1 MFFSFRVIK
10 RLSRHVSFASLSL
23 QSQLHFTMCRRQRV
37 RDTERQL
44 ASLQTALAEQHKQ
57 HERQSAQLSNEAD
70 AKVQL
75 VKVLQ
80 EQAFELQRRLTA
92 QRCKFEA
99 TLLHSPSRTL

>member
-1 MFFSFRVIK
+1 
-10 RLSRHVSFASLSL
+10 
-23 QSQLHFTMCRRQRV
+23 MCRRQRV

-80 EQAFELQRRLTA
+80 EQAFELQRRVTA

-99 TLLHSPSRTL
+99 TLLHSHLVPCDSHALHAADGNVSTL